1 MIVTGRRSRG
11 EEASLGVLMV
21 EGEVNLL
28 PLFIIRRI
36 EFTDYGF
43 QVEYIFKT

>member
-1 MIVTGRRSRG
+1 MIVSGRRSRG
-11 EEASLGVLMV
+11 EEASLDVLMV

-28 PLFIIRRI
+28 PLFIIQRI